1 MVAKEDFTSND
12 KYIDKDWETFSTHDY
27 VYYDPVHTW
36 IEYLNRLLGAL
47 SGIPIL
53 ILAIWSICFF
63 KENFWI
69 TCTAILTLLGIL
81 FQAWLGKTVVDS
93 NLLPYKI
100 TFHMVMALLIVY
112 QILYL
117 IFATKTTFKTQ
128 KYSRLFYKILCFGI
142 ILSLFQIILGTQV
155 REFIDEQTKLIGYD
169 KTLWLD
175 SPKLNFYIHRSTSIL
190 VLLLNGYLWFYN
202 KKYKLGFKKFDLL
215 IVCIGM
221 EILTGVMMYYFDFP
235 FLSQPS
241 HLIIASI
248 MIGIQ
253 TYILFELRH
262 VKKMIKINDVL

>member
-1 MVAKEDFTSND
+1 MQPKQ
-12 KYIDKDWETFSTHDY
+12 
-27 VYYDPVHTW
+27 
-36 IEYLNRLLGAL
+36 L
-47 SGIPIL
+47 
-53 ILAIWSICFF
+53 F
-63 KENFWI
+63 KN
-69 TCTAILTLLGIL
+69 
-81 FQAWLGKTVVDS
+81 
-93 NLLPYKI
+93 
-100 TFHMVMALLIVY
+100 
-112 QILYL
+112 
-117 IFATKTTFKTQ
+117 Q
-128 KYSRLFYKILCFGI
+128 KYSKLFYKILCYGI

-190 VLLLNGYLWFYN
+190 VLILNGYLWFYN
-202 KKYKLGFKKFDLL
+202 KKHKLGFKKFDLL

-248 MIGIQ
+248 MIGVQ